1 MAYIKTAP
9 IRCNT
14 PKIFSALKYL
24 SAIRPMIKGA
34 IMAPNDWVEKAAASC
49 APVASRLCP
58 KNVPKVTYHAPQTK
72 NSKNIIRDNL
82 NLILEF
88 MKLRLGRVLS
98 IHGQTNQLLIYFN
111 SFFP

>member
-9 IRCNT
+9 IKCNI

-34 IMAPNDWVEKAAASC
+34 IMAPNDCVEKAAANC
-49 APVASRLCP
+49 ATVASRLCP
-58 KNVPKVTYHAPQTK
+58 RKVPRVTYHAPQTK

-82 NLILEF
+82 NFTLEF
-88 MKLRLGRVLS
+88 MELHLGMSVIL
-98 IHGQTNQLLIYFN
+98 IHGQTNQLLI
-111 SFFP
+111 